1 MALVRDRG
9 RGQFGAPQ
17 PQAAPTVKV
26 SLWHRYGTLL
36 SLSVMPALIMA
47 AGIYFD
53 VRWAAIAGGGLIL
66 LLILIRP
73 LANWWVRGAE
83 RRKYTR
89 IIQANPDDGAWNAA
103 YAVSL
108 DGGEAAQERFARKIE
123 AATGRTWIGTE
134 IKEVDGMRGVVF
146 TFV

>member
-1 MALVRDRG
+1 MAIARD

-26 SLWHRYGTLL
+26 ALWHRYGTLL
-36 SLSVMPALIMA
+36 SLSIMPALIMA
-47 AGIYFD
+47 AGLYFD

-73 LANWWVRGAE
+73 IANWWVRSAE

-89 IIQANPDDGAWNAA
+89 IINYNPSDGSWNAA

-123 AATGRTWIGTE
+123 QDTGRTWIGTE
-134 IKEVDGMRGVVF
+134 IKEVDGMKGVVF

>member
-1 MALVRDRG
+1 MALIRD

-26 SLWHRYGTLL
+26 PLWHRYGTLL
-36 SLSVMPALIMA
+36 SLSIMPALI
-47 AGIYFD
+47 AGAGVYFN
-53 VRWAAIAGGGLIL
+53 VRWAALVGGALIV
-66 LLILIRP
+66 LLILVRP
-73 LANWWVRGAE
+73 IANWWVRGAE

-89 IIQANPDDGAWNAA
+89 IIQHNPDYGEWNAA
-103 YAVSL
+103 YAISL
-108 DGGEAAQERFARKIE
+108 DGGKAAQERFARKIE
-123 AATGRTWIGTE
+123 ADTGRTWIGTE